1 MKKYTELYVKT
12 KASASGYSAIS
23 DDYKN
28 MIKDETTTFE
38 NLSKDAADRFNS
50 GTLADAKKK
59 LADAKKEYA
68 DKKLRQSNSLQMLRK
83 KLDDGQK
90 EFDEKIAAA
99 EKEIKENEQK
109 LKTARRNLSP
119 LKNLRETNCRRRKKT
134 QERRSRA

>member
-1 MKKYTELYVKT
+1 MIPAEDFAYEKYTELYVKT

-68 DKKLRQSNSLQMLRK
+68 NKKAEAEQQLADAKK

-99 EKEIKENEQK
+99 EKEIKEK
-109 LKTARRNLSP
+109 PRLLARN
-119 LKNLRETNCRRRKKT
+119 
-134 QERRSRA
+134 

>member
-1 MKKYTELYVKT
+1 MIPAEDFAYEKYTELYVKT

-83 KLDDGQK
+83 
-90 EFDEKIAAA
+90 I
-99 EKEIKENEQK
+99 
-109 LKTARRNLSP
+109 R
-119 LKNLRETNCRRRKKT
+119 
-134 QERRSRA
+134 